1 MNLLLDLTII
11 IPNYNTKALLQQ
23 CLASIYHYTRGI
35 RFEVICVDDGS
46 TDGSAEMVESA
57 FPEVILVRNKVALL
71 YSKNNNLGM
80 KMSRA
85 RYACLL
91 NSDTKLLGN
100 VFKVLVGFMDCSS
113 RGCGVRP
120 AVAQPRWH
128 HPILRT

>member
-35 RFEVICVDDGS
+35 RIEVICIDDGS
-46 TDGSAEMVESA
+46 TDGSAEIFEWAS
-57 FPEVILVRNKVALL
+57 PQVILVRNKIALF

-100 VFKVLVGFMDCSS
+100 VFKTLVTFMDAHPEAAEL
-113 RGCGVRP
+113 G
-120 AVAQPRWH
+120 PR
-128 HPILRT
+128 